1 MLIARKMIHM
11 KTSVEHTD
19 CQETS
24 SADPRPMDRHVPIYS
39 GKWGYT
45 TEAGKQALIASIE
58 QAERDY
64 DAGKAVRM
72 DADYLKIR
80 REGLIKQLKA
90 EGIPK

>member
-1 MLIARKMIHM
+1 M
-11 KTSVEHTD
+11 KTPVEHTPYR
-19 CQETS
+19 ETP
-24 SADPRPMDRHVPIYS
+24 SADPRLMDRHVPIYS

>member
-1 MLIARKMIHM
+1 MDYM

-19 CQETS
+19 YRETPP
-24 SADPRPMDRHVPIYS
+24 ADPRPMGRHVPICS

-45 TEAGKQALIASIE
+45 TEAEKQALIASIE

-64 DAGKAVRM
+64 DSGKAVRM

-80 REGLIKQLKA
+80 RDGLIKQLKA
-90 EGIPK
+90 EGMPK

>member
-1 MLIARKMIHM
+1 M
-11 KTSVEHTD
+11 KTSVEHAAYR
-19 CQETS
+19 ETS
-24 SADPRPMDRHVPIYS
+24 SADPHPVDRYAPVYS

-45 TEAGKQALIASIE
+45 TEAEKQALIDSIE

-72 DADYLKIR
+72 DGDRLKIR
-80 REGLIKQLKA
+80 REGLIKKLKA